1 MRDVRLISP
10 RLGEFTFDGAQA
22 ILSSFSCSYPRLTRK
37 AIAKNAALGVEL
49 LPAAVGE
56 GRIRI
61 EGYLIPSEGALF
73 DKKRLLCAIASVGG
87 EFALTVD
94 GLRRTVE
101 TERLEFLPEGAFGRG
116 RGDHFVLTLISA
128 SPFFEGDEVTFYG
141 RYTVADALYFP
152 HAISAAGDSVGTI
165 SSRGSVTVSNCG
177 DAPCGFVARF
187 HFPAAATSF
196 ILKSDAY
203 SDNFAVTRSIDAGE
217 TLTLDTRY
225 GKKSVVNASGES
237 ELGNLDKR
245 CAFFILPPG
254 ENELT
259 WYCSSSS
266 PPDVSVRIVPQ
277 YIFA

>member
-37 AIAKNAALGVEL
+37 AIAKNAAFGVEL

-87 EFALTVD
+87 EFTLTVD

-101 TERLEFLPEGAFGRG
+101 TEKLEFLTEGAFGRG

-128 SPFFEGDEVTFYG
+128 SPFFEGDEMTFYG
-141 RYTVADALYFP
+141 RYTVADSLYFP

-165 SSRGSVTVSNCG
+165 SSRGSVAVSNCG

-187 HFPAAATSF
+187 HFPSAATSF
-196 ILKSDAY
+196 IAARFS
-203 SDNFAVTRSIDAGE
+203 
-217 TLTLDTRY
+217 
-225 GKKSVVNASGES
+225 
-237 ELGNLDKR
+237 
-245 CAFFILPPG
+245 
-254 ENELT
+254 
-259 WYCSSSS
+259 
-266 PPDVSVRIVPQ
+266 
-277 YIFA
+277 

>member
-37 AIAKNAALGVEL
+37 AIAKNAAFGVEL

-87 EFALTVD
+87 EFTLTVD

-101 TERLEFLPEGAFGRG
+101 TEKLEFLTEGAFGRG

-128 SPFFEGDEVTFYG
+128 SPFFEGDEMTFYG
-141 RYTVADALYFP
+141 RYTVADSLYFP

-165 SSRGSVTVSNCG
+165 SSRGSVAVSNCG

-187 HFPAAATSF
+187 HFRRRRHRLS
-196 ILKSDAY
+196 
-203 SDNFAVTRSIDAGE
+203 
-217 TLTLDTRY
+217 
-225 GKKSVVNASGES
+225 
-237 ELGNLDKR
+237 
-245 CAFFILPPG
+245 
-254 ENELT
+254 
-259 WYCSSSS
+259 
-266 PPDVSVRIVPQ
+266 
-277 YIFA
+277 

>member
-37 AIAKNAALGVEL
+37 AIAKNAAFGVEL

-61 EGYLIPSEGALF
+61 EGYIIPSEGALF

-101 TERLEFLPEGAFGRG
+101 TEKLEFLTEGAFGRG

-141 RYTVADALYFP
+141 RYTVLP
-152 HAISAAGDSVGTI
+152 T
-165 SSRGSVTVSNCG
+165 
-177 DAPCGFVARF
+177 RF
-187 HFPAAATSF
+187 IFR
-196 ILKSDAY
+196 
-203 SDNFAVTRSIDAGE
+203 TR
-217 TLTLDTRY
+217 
-225 GKKSVVNASGES
+225 
-237 ELGNLDKR
+237 
-245 CAFFILPPG
+245 
-254 ENELT
+254 
-259 WYCSSSS
+259 
-266 PPDVSVRIVPQ
+266 
-277 YIFA
+277 

>member
-22 ILSSFSCSYPRLTRK
+22 VLSSFSCSYPRLTRK

-101 TERLEFLPEGAFGRG
+101 TEKLEFLTEGAFGRG

-152 HAISAAGDSVGTI
+152 H
-165 SSRGSVTVSNCG
+165 RGQRRHDLEPRLG
-177 DAPCGFVARF
+177 HG
-187 HFPAAATSF
+187 
-196 ILKSDAY
+196 LKLRRRA
-203 SDNFAVTRSIDAGE
+203 
-217 TLTLDTRY
+217 
-225 GKKSVVNASGES
+225 
-237 ELGNLDKR
+237 
-245 CAFFILPPG
+245 
-254 ENELT
+254 
-259 WYCSSSS
+259 
-266 PPDVSVRIVPQ
+266 VRICRAFSFSGGGDIVYPEVGR
-277 YIFA
+277 IFGQLRRDAEH